1 MINEG
6 GNETSKLSEFVD
18 TPSCNLGKFT
28 VNPIVRSATVSALWQ
43 TDRKPAL
50 PNLELNQYISVPQS
64 FASQTDTDTE

>member
-28 VNPIVRSATVSALWQ
+28 VNPIVEAQQYQRSGRL
-43 TDRKPAL
+43 
-50 PNLELNQYISVPQS
+50 
-64 FASQTDTDTE
+64 TENPLFPI